1 MESSPKTTRNCIE
14 PWRSVQFEA
23 GGGISPCCSGTLTGN
38 YGNMFT
44 DYFEAIEAGR
54 PTDIFAND
62 DYRALRQGLLTGD
75 LAPSCRSC
83 RMVHDADIS
92 TGELRQRVLN
102 HLGIP
107 DDASLDVDLTRAH
120 AFHECGGN
128 ITNRCNFSC
137 LYCSHSG
144 EGGHAGFYRAEIG
157 RQPFVDWIGFL
168 HRQGLRI
175 FNFCGIGELTV
186 YPQWE
191 ELCSELLNRHPDL
204 RLRAISNF
212 GRTLTET
219 ELEVLSRFDLIH
231 ISCDTLDEDT
241 YAWLRKGGRLP
252 VLLNNLERLRAR
264 FTGDSARDPK
274 LAFNVT
280 VTDAI
285 VDRLEGLF
293 RYAAEHDMFVHL
305 STLFVMQGSIVS
317 QTDCVKKLTDMPV
330 EQRPRLRETL
340 CDLPRRMKAQNP
352 LTSVWEYR
360 YIYKA
365 IMTLADDITFN
376 RFVPGAE
383 EAIYSAFHR
392 LHPRNP
398 GAYLR
403 KFWLS
408 FDEVIKGIFLSRG
421 QDLWIE
427 TPPGRITYRAVWCRT
442 RPDGNLSV
450 VCGPMEHAILGEGF
464 ILSTR
469 HLSEPFENML
479 FEVLFQEPT
488 GVAEGANP
496 RISPVP
502 PAEVTPSLLVREAFL
517 AEDEDLVARR
527 LVESQEPIVIWCA
540 GLRTLQLL
548 SNTSLGQANIR
559 MIIDGNP
566 GRQGQ
571 PFCGWTIQA
580 PADLRDFAGK
590 ILVIHAS
597 CPERVEQQLRRDGIT
612 NEILIL

>member
-1 MESSPKTTRNCIE
+1 M
-14 PWRSVQFEA
+14 
-23 GGGISPCCSGTLTGN
+23 
-38 YGNMFT
+38 
-44 DYFEAIEAGR
+44 
-54 PTDIFAND
+54 
-62 DYRALRQGLLTGD
+62 
-75 LAPSCRSC
+75 
-83 RMVHDADIS
+83 
-92 TGELRQRVLN
+92 
-102 HLGIP
+102 
-107 DDASLDVDLTRAH
+107 
-120 AFHECGGN
+120 
-128 ITNRCNFSC
+128 
-137 LYCSHSG
+137 
-144 EGGHAGFYRAEIG
+144 
-157 RQPFVDWIGFL
+157 
-168 HRQGLRI
+168 
-175 FNFCGIGELTV
+175 
-186 YPQWE
+186 
-191 ELCSELLNRHPDL
+191 
-204 RLRAISNF
+204 RAISNF